1 MKGSDW
7 VLSIHIM
14 TEELKKC
21 ECEIL
26 DSLIKHTDDTDEARG
41 LLQKILGELDGH
53 SKLVRDE

>member
-1 MKGSDW
+1 
-7 VLSIHIM
+7 M

-21 ECEIL
+21 ESEIL